1 MLRPFLHILHGD
13 RINYTNNK
21 IRKEKEMKKRV
32 LGLTL
37 IAMGIGM
44 LLVFLLPG
52 TAFIVI
58 ASIILMFLGYI
69 FILKY

>member
-1 MLRPFLHILHGD
+1 
-13 RINYTNNK
+13 
-21 IRKEKEMKKRV
+21 MKKRV

>member
-1 MLRPFLHILHGD
+1 
-13 RINYTNNK
+13 
-21 IRKEKEMKKRV
+21 MKKRV

-37 IAMGIGM
+37 LAMGIGM

-52 TAFIVI
+52 TVFIIVSALI
-58 ASIILMFLGYI
+58 LILMGYL